1 MIYRGGNAS
10 YRHAAWLKAE
20 LAQKLKGMALG
31 YGWPGG
37 TSQPRGGHSANAT
50 ESTGPGKVPGQ
61 GLSFHRNMVFILSNI
76 KDTLLILV
84 CALLKIDPD

>member
-1 MIYRGGNAS
+1 MAQSRVS
-10 YRHAAWLKAE
+10 PEAE
-20 LAQKLKGMALG
+20 GDGTELWV
-31 YGWPGG
+31 GW

-50 ESTGPGKVPGQ
+50 ESTCPGKVPGQ
-61 GLSFHRNMVFILSNI
+61 GLSFHRNMAFLLSNI